1 MSKFSKRWL
10 QVYTYTMR
18 YVATIVSFSTFVI
31 DVLILFNKTTIITY
45 SIAGGSLLTLF
56 VIYCG
61 IRFLGYCYIQRC
73 LLWLTGM
80 NIIFNA
86 FIGYFKFSGWH
97 IIEYLFIT
105 LLLIVEFLAIRR
117 YYIELKN
124 GELESDFH
132 FIDEKKNNNELQQVN
147 N

>member
-31 DVLILFNKTTIITY
+31 DVIILFNKTTIITY

-73 LLWLTGM
+73 LIWLTGM
-80 NIIFNA
+80 NIIFNT

-97 IIEYLFIT
+97 IIECMFIALLF
-105 LLLIVEFLAIRR
+105 LVELLAIRR

-124 GELESDFH
+124 GELDSDFH

>member
-1 MSKFSKRWL
+1 MGKFSKKWL
-10 QVYTYTMR
+10 QIYAYTMR
-18 YVATIVSFSTFVI
+18 YMATIVSVSTLVI
-31 DVLILFNKTTIITY
+31 DVLILLNQMTIIPY
-45 SIAGGSLLTLF
+45 LIAGGSLLTLF

-73 LLWLTGM
+73 LIWLIGM

-86 FIGYFKFSGWH
+86 LIGYFKFSGWR
-97 IIEYLFIT
+97 IIEYMFIA

-124 GELESDFH
+124 EELESSFH
-132 FIDEKKNNNELQQVN
+132 FIQDKKDKNNKIQNQN
-147 N
+147 

>member
-1 MSKFSKRWL
+1 MGKFSKKWL
-10 QVYTYTMR
+10 QIYAYTMR
-18 YVATIVSFSTFVI
+18 YMATIVSVSTLVI
-31 DVLILFNKTTIITY
+31 DVLILLNQMTIIPY
-45 SIAGGSLLTLF
+45 LIAGGSLLTLF

-73 LLWLTGM
+73 LIWLIGM

-86 FIGYFKFSGWH
+86 LIGYFKFSGWR
-97 IIEYLFIT
+97 IIEYMFIA

-124 GELESDFH
+124 EELESSFH
-132 FIDEKKNNNELQQVN
+132 FIQDKKDKNNKIHNQN
-147 N
+147 

>member
-1 MSKFSKRWL
+1 MGKFSKKWL
-10 QVYTYTMR
+10 QIYAYTMR
-18 YVATIVSFSTFVI
+18 YMATIVSVSTLVI
-31 DVLILFNKTTIITY
+31 DVLILLNQMTIIPY
-45 SIAGGSLLTLF
+45 LIAGGSLLTLF

-73 LLWLTGM
+73 LIWLIGM

-86 FIGYFKFSGWH
+86 LIGYFKFSGWR
-97 IIEYLFIT
+97 IIEYMFIA

-124 GELESDFH
+124 EELESSFH
-132 FIDEKKNNNELQQVN
+132 FIKEKIDNNELQ
-147 N
+147 

>member
-1 MSKFSKRWL
+1 MGKFSKKWL
-10 QVYTYTMR
+10 QIYAYTMR
-18 YVATIVSFSTFVI
+18 YMATIVSVSTLVI
-31 DVLILFNKTTIITY
+31 DVLILLNQMTIIPY
-45 SIAGGSLLTLF
+45 LIAGGSLLTLF

-73 LLWLTGM
+73 LIWLTGM

-97 IIEYLFIT
+97 MIEYMFIA
-105 LLLIVEFLAIRR
+105 LLLIAEFLAIRR

-124 GELESDFH
+124 GELESAFH
-132 FIDEKKNNNELQQVN
+132 FIQDKKDKNNKIHNQN
-147 N
+147 

>member
-1 MSKFSKRWL
+1 MGKFSKKWL
-10 QVYTYTMR
+10 QIYAYTMR
-18 YVATIVSFSTFVI
+18 YMATIVSVSTLVI
-31 DVLILFNKTTIITY
+31 DVLILLNQMTIIPY
-45 SIAGGSLLTLF
+45 LIAGGSLLTLF

-73 LLWLTGM
+73 LIWLTGM

-86 FIGYFKFSGWH
+86 LIGYFKFSGWH
-97 IIEYLFIT
+97 IIEYMFIV

-124 GELESDFH
+124 EELESSFH
-132 FIDEKKNNNELQQVN
+132 FIKKR
-147 N
+147 

>member
-1 MSKFSKRWL
+1 MGKISKKWL

-18 YVATIVSFSTFVI
+18 YVATIVSFSTLVI

-73 LLWLTGM
+73 LIWLTGM
-80 NIIFNA
+80 NIIFNS
-86 FIGYFKFSGWH
+86 FMHFSSSN
-97 IIEYLFIT
+97 IETEHVLEDVDIANINI
-105 LLLIVEFLAIRR
+105 LSLAP
-117 YYIELKN
+117 
-124 GELESDFH
+124 
-132 FIDEKKNNNELQQVN
+132 
-147 N
+147 

>member
-1 MSKFSKRWL
+1 MGKFSKKWL
-10 QVYTYTMR
+10 QIYAYTMR
-18 YVATIVSFSTFVI
+18 YMATIVSVSTLVI
-31 DVLILFNKTTIITY
+31 DVLILLNQMTIIPY
-45 SIAGGSLLTLF
+45 LIAGGSLLTLF

-73 LLWLTGM
+73 LIWLTGM

-86 FIGYFKFSGWH
+86 LIGYFKFSGWH
-97 IIEYLFIT
+97 IIEYMFIV

-124 GELESDFH
+124 EELESSFH
-132 FIDEKKNNNELQQVN
+132 FIKKKIDNNELQ
-147 N
+147 

>member
-1 MSKFSKRWL
+1 MGKISKKWL

-18 YVATIVSFSTFVI
+18 YVATIVSFSTLVI

-73 LLWLTGM
+73 LVWLTGM
-80 NIIFNA
+80 NIIFNTS
-86 FIGYFKFSGWH
+86 IGYFKFSGWH
-97 IIEYLFIT
+97 IIECMFIALLF
-105 LLLIVEFLAIRR
+105 LVELLAIRR

-124 GELESDFH
+124 GELGSEFH
-132 FIDEKKNNNELQQVN
+132 FIEEKKDNNELQ
-147 N
+147 

>member
-1 MSKFSKRWL
+1 MGKISKKWL

-18 YVATIVSFSTFVI
+18 YVATIVSFSTLVI

-73 LLWLTGM
+73 LVWLTGM
-80 NIIFNA
+80 NIIFNTS
-86 FIGYFKFSGWH
+86 IGYFKFSGWY
-97 IIEYLFIT
+97 IIECMFIALLF
-105 LLLIVEFLAIRR
+105 LLELLAIRR

-124 GELESDFH
+124 GELESTFH
-132 FIDEKKNNNELQQVN
+132 VIEEKIHDNELQ
-147 N
+147 

>member
-10 QVYTYTMR
+10 QIYAYTMR
-18 YVATIVSFSTFVI
+18 YVATIVSFSTLVI

-73 LLWLTGM
+73 LIWLTGM
-80 NIIFNA
+80 NIIFNT
-86 FIGYFKFSGWH
+86 FIGYFNFSGWH
-97 IIEYLFIT
+97 IIECMFIALLF
-105 LLLIVEFLAIRR
+105 LVELLAIRR

-124 GELESDFH
+124 GELESTFH
-132 FIDEKKNNNELQQVN
+132 FIEEKIHNNELQ
-147 N
+147 

>member
-1 MSKFSKRWL
+1 MGSFSKKWL
-10 QVYTYTMR
+10 QIYAYTMR
-18 YVATIVSFSTFVI
+18 YVATITSVSTVVI
-31 DVLILFNKTTIITY
+31 DILILFNKITIIAH

-56 VIYCG
+56 VVYCG

-73 LLWLTGM
+73 LIWLTGM

-97 IIEYLFIT
+97 IIESLFIT

-124 GELESDFH
+124 GELGSEFH
-132 FIDEKKNNNELQQVN
+132 FIEEKKDNNELQ
-147 N
+147 